1 MVKGIAQLERR
12 MRAIPDAIVTEVTA
26 QADKETGKLVQEMR
40 GLCTSAEVRAQ
51 IEAVP
56 AEMQIRQRSNGKGY
70 GTIAAK
76 VRVKPL
82 TDKRIADLPRWL
94 EFGTKGRVQATTGRE
109 TGAATASPY
118 FFPVYRA
125 NKKRIRANLSR
136 AVLRAL
142 KKLNKA

>member
-1 MVKGIAQLERR
+1 MVKGVLRVKRQFDQVGKFVR
-12 MRAIPDAIVTEVTA
+12 DEVTG
-26 QADKETGKLVQEMR
+26 QIDKEAGKLVVDMR
-40 GLCTSAEVRAQ
+40 ALCTSDVVRAQ
-51 IEAVP
+51 IEHDA
-56 AEMQIRQRSNGKGY
+56 AEAATMRARNGWAY
-70 GTIAAK
+70 GKIYARVY
-76 VRVKPL
+76 VRPL
-82 TDKRIADLPRWL
+82 SDKRIADLPRWL